1 MKQHGLIPPQ
11 SIDLETAVL
20 GALLL
25 EQDSY
30 EKVCEI
36 INEDSFYKP
45 AHKVIYSAI
54 DYLNTNHSPVD
65 LLTVC
70 DRLTFTKQ
78 LENVGGA
85 FFVSSLTTKIANA
98 AHIENH
104 ARIIAQKYIQRELIK
119 VSSIIQSKAF
129 ADVDPLESIALWDDM
144 VRLMDK
150 VTNNESTGRNVSL
163 VATDSVLKYHER
175 KELFLSGKIAGIP
188 SFSGAITD
196 HTNGWQGGKLI
207 IIAAR
212 PGMGKTAYALQEAKA
227 ASKDSKHP
235 CFFSLEMDDVSL
247 ADRLLI
253 AEAEG
258 LDSDDNLDDG
268 YSKRFLKGNLSDE
281 EEGRL
286 QEAHDELQKLNMFID
301 DKAGCNLNYISKVS
315 RSLKKKGRC
324 DMILIDYLQL
334 LSASG
339 KKQNREQ
346 EVSEMTR
353 GLKLLAKELDIP
365 IFVLA
370 QLNREVEKRPGKQPI
385 MADLRESGSIEQDAD
400 AIIFVFRPRY
410 YIQQDPSFEQLLK
423 DNSSEQYQDV
433 DWNETTIL
441 NFAKDRAN
449 GPDKILVDVNK
460 SCTTWRD
467 TKDYIL
473 EKKNDRVNDFI
484 PTSPNAGFESR
495 DFEKNNEPF

>member
-1 MKQHGLIPPQ
+1 MQPKKPPQ
-11 SIDLETAVL
+11 AVELETAVL

-25 EQDSY
+25 EQY
-30 EKVCEI
+30 AFEKVSEI

-45 AHKVIYSAI
+45 AHSKIYSAI
-54 DYLNTNHSPVD
+54 KYLNANNQQVD
-65 LLTVC
+65 ILTVS
-70 DRLTFTKQ
+70 DRLNFTK
-78 LENVGGA
+78 EIDSVGGM
-85 FFVSSLTTKIANA
+85 FFVQNLTTNVANA

-104 ARIIAQKYIQRELIK
+104 ARIIAQKFIQRELIR

-129 ADVDPLESIALWDDM
+129 ADIDPLESIQIWDEM
-144 VRLMDK
+144 VQLMDR
-150 VTNNESTGRNVSL
+150 VTGNESQGRNVSS
-163 VATDSVLKYHER
+163 VATDSVLRYQDR
-175 KELFLSGKIAGIP
+175 KKLFLSGKIAGIP

-227 ASKDSKHP
+227 ASKAGKHP

-258 LDSDDNLDDG
+258 LDSYADDG
-268 YSKRFLKGNLSDE
+268 YSKRFLKGNLSQE
-281 EEGRL
+281 EEERLSLAHRNL
-286 QEAHDELQKLNMFID
+286 QELNLFID
-301 DKAGCNLNYISKVS
+301 DKAGCNLNYISKVA
-315 RSLKKKGRC
+315 RSLRKKNRC

-334 LSASG
+334 LTASG

-353 GLKLLAKELDIP
+353 GLKLLAKELDVP
-365 IFVLA
+365 VFVLA

-410 YIQQDPSFEQLLK
+410 YIQQEPDFEELIK
-423 DNSSEQYQDV
+423 TNTSARYPDV

-449 GPDKILVDVNK
+449 GPNKILVEVNK
-460 SCTTWRD
+460 SCTTWKD
-467 TKDYIL
+467 TKDYITDKRRFDDTFEVSDPSAGL
-473 EKKNDRVNDFI
+473 ESNLEF
-484 PTSPNAGFESR
+484 
-495 DFEKNNEPF
+495 

>member
-1 MKQHGLIPPQ
+1 MQTQTPPQ
-11 SIDLETAVL
+11 AIELESAIL

-25 EQDSY
+25 EQYAYDKIS
-30 EKVCEI
+30 EI
-36 INEDSFYKP
+36 IDENSFYLSKN
-45 AHKVIYSAI
+45 AKVYDAVK
-54 DYLNTNHSPVD
+54 YLNQNNQAVD
-65 LLTVC
+65 MLTVC
-70 DRLTFTKQ
+70 DRLEFKKE
-78 LENVGGA
+78 LEGIGGMLYIA
-85 FFVSSLTTKIANA
+85 SLTNSVANA

-104 ARIIAQKYIQRELIK
+104 ARIIAQKYIQRELIRA
-119 VSSIIQSKAF
+119 SSIIQSKAF
-129 ADVDPLESIALWDDM
+129 DDIDPEESILVWDEM
-144 VRLMDK
+144 VQLMDRI
-150 VTNNESTGRNVSL
+150 TGNESQGRNVSS
-163 VATDSVLKYHER
+163 VATDSVLRYQER
-175 KELFLSGKIAGIP
+175 KELFLTGKIAGIP

-227 ASKDSKHP
+227 ASKAGNHP

-258 LDSDDNLDDG
+258 LDTYAEDG
-268 YSKRFLKGNLSDE
+268 YSKRFLKGNLSQE
-281 EEGRL
+281 EEERLSLAHRNL
-286 QEAHDELQKLNMFID
+286 QELNLFID
-301 DKAGCNLNYISKVS
+301 DKAGCNMNYISKVA
-315 RSLKKKGRC
+315 RSLKKKNKC
-324 DMILIDYLQL
+324 DMIFIDYLQL
-334 LSASG
+334 LTASG

-353 GLKLLAKELDIP
+353 GLKLLAKELDVP
-365 IFVLA
+365 VFVLA

-410 YIQQDPSFEQLLK
+410 YIQQDSSFEKLLK
-423 DNSSEQYQDV
+423 DNSSEKYKDV
-433 DWNETTIL
+433 DWNESTIL

-449 GPDKILVDVNK
+449 GPEKILVNVNK

-467 TKDYIL
+467 TRDYEL
-473 EKKNDRVNDFI
+473 SKMEERMFI
-484 PTSPNAGFESR
+484 NPSEGFDNVE
-495 DFEKNNEPF
+495 F